1 MSQKRC
7 DATSVTPHYI
17 CKIFTRKKE
26 IFTNFDLF
34 PKSGIL
40 RFIGKTKVKFLYI
53 ITFTSTIR
61 YPLLPK
67 NEMRFR
73 GSIFLSLSV
82 LLNLSLAIPVFF
94 IYSLSLYYESCKAS
108 GNSRYLLPHPCSR
121 LSHDQHPYP

>member
-53 ITFTSTIR
+53 ITLTSTIR

-82 LLNLSLAIPVFF
+82 LLNLSLAIPVFLSIPF
-94 IYSLSLYYESCKAS
+94 RSIMSLAKHLAILDICRATLTPS
-108 GNSRYLLPHPCSR
+108 GYMVGIHVF
-121 LSHDQHPYP
+121 